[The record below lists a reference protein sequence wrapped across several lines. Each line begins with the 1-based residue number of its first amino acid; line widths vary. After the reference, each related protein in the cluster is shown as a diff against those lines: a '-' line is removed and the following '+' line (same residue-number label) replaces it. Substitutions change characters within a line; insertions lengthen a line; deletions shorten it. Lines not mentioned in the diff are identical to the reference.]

1 MRSFIK
7 VKGEMV
13 AGWFKIYPYICL
25 KIYPY
30 ICLKI
35 YPYMEEKVF
44 LVSVQ
49 CAVLPMLPTSIKRQE
64 ALPSQPL
71 ISYLCLCHQHTEDP
85 KNWFFWDKKLK
96 SSYLKCRVSKM
107 LKYPPP
113 CWRRESRKSTIW
125 PVCQVPSIYS
135 RIFQKLPT
143 REKYFQMLPPGGQ
156 SSGGAW
162 RAVPSFENTY
172 RRDLG

>member
-1 MRSFIK
+1 MTLMRSFIK

-44 LVSVQ
+44 LVSAM
-49 CAVLPMLPTSIKRQE
+49 CSASDASNEYQE
-64 ALPSQPL
+64 APFPSQPL

-85 KNWFFWDKKLK
+85 RN
-96 SSYLKCRVSKM
+96 
-107 LKYPPP
+107 
-113 CWRRESRKSTIW
+113 
-125 PVCQVPSIYS
+125 
-135 RIFQKLPT
+135 
-143 REKYFQMLPPGGQ
+143 
-156 SSGGAW
+156 
-162 RAVPSFENTY
+162 
-172 RRDLG
+172 

>member
-1 MRSFIK
+1 MRIFMR

-30 ICLKI
+30 
-35 YPYMEEKVF
+35 MEEKGF
-44 LVSVQ
+44 LGECNVQ
-49 CAVLPMLPTSIKRQE
+49 CFRCFQRVSRGTFSFTTS
-64 ALPSQPL
+64 LTLYSCP
-71 ISYLCLCHQHTEDP
+71 CHQHTEDP